1 VVPGKSGLIPP
12 TPRPFANFATGPT
25 WARIGDHYPELKGE
39 GDHFLALDGESG
51 REIGIVRRIEAG
63 AETGQWQ
70 WSMLAHPGPTFSR
83 PTSGTVATRDA
94 AAREL
99 VACWQAFRRYYGLEE

>member
-1 VVPGKSGLIPP
+1 MPDRV
-12 TPRPFANFATGPT
+12 T
-25 WARIGDHYPELKGE
+25 WARIGERHPELKGE
-39 GDHFLALDGESG
+39 GDHFLALAESG
-51 REIGIVRRIEAG
+51 REVGVVRQISYG

-70 WSMLAHPGPTFSR
+70 WSMLAHPGPSFSR

-99 VACWQAFRRYYGLEE
+99 SACWQAFRRYCGLEE